1 MLVVLLL
8 EAVVIVIAG
17 SAADTAGSGRPMV
30 VVVLLLGIAV
40 GMAPGRYVV
49 LDSVGCN
56 ECSGQWGTEGSGTE
70 G

>member
-17 SAADTAGSGRPMV
+17 SAAVTAGSGRPM